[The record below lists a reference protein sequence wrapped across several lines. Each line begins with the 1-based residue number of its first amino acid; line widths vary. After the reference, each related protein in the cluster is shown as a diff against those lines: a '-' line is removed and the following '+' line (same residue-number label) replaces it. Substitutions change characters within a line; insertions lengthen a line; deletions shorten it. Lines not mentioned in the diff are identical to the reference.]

1 MSSGL
6 LSYNFG
12 FPKSGST
19 TNTGKGFFSF
29 GSNTPSTNVTI
40 TGETAGVKAWLS
52 YILAI
57 VIVLFVILLFV
68 HFFITPV
75 FITRPGGSGYIPLP
89 LFDDG
94 KIYWKS
100 ESTNLEDTQT
110 PLNTITENFTIG
122 ADIFVENPL
131 QISNNYR
138 VLFYR
143 GATMN
148 SSPTSKMLNNI
159 LPSYNFAFALAP
171 DTNDLIVS
179 VLNSSGNMEN
189 ILIPNIPVQKT
200 FRVHLV
206 LMDHAMEVYMDG
218 KLAKT
223 RALAN
228 PPKNVT
234 GTIWAPGA
242 SMGSIAKVRN
252 LHIWNR
258 ILVPSEIKAIGP
270 DLASFAQ
277 TIIPGTSLVSGCD
290 DQNASE

>member
-1 MSSGL
+1 MSSSL
-6 LSYNFG
+6 LSYNLG
-12 FPKSGST
+12 LPQNGTKT
-19 TNTGKGFFSF
+19 TNTGKSFFSF
-29 GSNTPSTNVTI
+29 SSNTDTSI
-40 TGETAGVKAWLS
+40 IGEIAGWKSWLS

-57 VIVLFVILLFV
+57 AIVLFVILLFV
-68 HFFITPV
+68 HFFITPI

-100 ESTNLEDTQT
+100 DSINLQDTQT

-122 ADIFVENPL
+122 ADIFIENPI

-138 VLFYR
+138 IIFYR
-143 GATMN
+143 GNAIN

-159 LPSYNFAFALAP
+159 LPNYNFVFALTP
-171 DTNDLIVS
+171 DTNDLVVS
-179 VLNSSGNMEN
+179 VLNSSGGMEN

-206 LMDHAMEVYMDG
+206 LMDHAMEVYIDG
-218 KLAKT
+218 KLVKT
-223 RALAN
+223 RALTN

-242 SMGSIAKVRN
+242 NMGSIAKVRN

-258 ILVPSEIKAIGP
+258 ILGPSEIKAIGP
-270 DLASFAQ
+270 DLATFAQ
-277 TIIPGTSLVSGCD
+277 TIIPGTSLI
-290 DQNASE
+290 SECLESSE